1 MARVLVSA
9 PLAGGAIAPLLAA
22 HEVDIGEAPT
32 GLPRDE
38 LLRRVADKEALVA
51 LLSNRIDDELLDRAP
66 ALRVVAN
73 HAVGVDNVDLEACK
87 RRGVVVTNTP
97 DVLSDATADFTFAL
111 LLAACRRLTE
121 ADRLARSGTWPGWS
135 PTELCGV
142 RVTGATLGIVGLGR
156 IGQAVARRA
165 RGFGMRVVYAQRRR
179 AAVEIER
186 ELSAEHRSLE
196 ALLAESDVVSLH
208 CPLTPETHHLLDER
222 RLAAMK
228 PGAVLVNTARGGCV
242 DAPSRARSR
251 AVTSRGRAS
260 TSSRPSPSSSRSSSP
275 RSASSSRRTSPAPIC
290 PRASGWG
297 RSASRPSSPFSAARS
312 RAVALRRRE
321 SHTRAP
327 ADSARLLVCP
337 SLTGTYF
344 GDNRF
349 DARRRAPA

>member
-242 DAPSRARSR
+242 DARAL
-251 AVTSRGRAS
+251 A
-260 TSSRPSPSSSRSSSP
+260 
-275 RSASSSRRTSPAPIC
+275 
-290 PRASGWG
+290 
-297 RSASRPSSPFSAARS
+297 
-312 RAVALRRRE
+312 RAVASGHLAGAGLDVFEAEPFIEPELVAEERIVLATHIASADLPTRERMGAICVEAVLAVLRGEEPRCRV
-321 SHTRAP
+321 A
-327 ADSARLLVCP
+327 
-337 SLTGTYF
+337 
-344 GDNRF
+344 
-349 DARRRAPA
+349 